1 MVGCGMRKLGV
12 QAVEDI
18 ARGAAVLASGG
29 GGDPYLGM
37 VVARQ
42 TVEEFGAI
50 ELLELDEVPDDARI
64 AVSMGLGA
72 PTVLVEKVPRG
83 TEPEFA
89 LEALEDACGYRF
101 DMLLPSE
108 AGGWNSLHPMLPA
121 ARRGLPLLDGDGMGR
136 AFPELQMVTW
146 SVFGQSA
153 SPIGVADERGN
164 KMLIETDDNKRA
176 EDLCRGATVM
186 MGGNISLTC
195 YGMTGAQAK
204 ANSVAGTYTLCEEV
218 GALLRY
224 ARTNRVDAYDKIME
238 CLGAV
243 ELFRGKVQDVE
254 RRTTGGFARGVAAL
268 EGFDAYRGSSFTME
282 FQNEFLMAKRDGAP
296 VCTAPDLIAAFD
308 VETLTPITGEALKYG
323 CRVMIVGIPCA
334 PQWRTPEGLVVV
346 GPQAFG
352 YGDVPYIPVEQR

>member
-1 MVGCGMRKLGV
+1 MRKLGV

-18 ARGAAVLASGG
+18 ARGAAVMASGG

-37 VVARQ
+37 VVARR
-42 TVEEFGAI
+42 TVEEFGPI
-50 ELLELDEVPDDARI
+50 SLLDLDEVADDARI

-89 LEALEDACGYRF
+89 LEVLERSCGYAF
-101 DMLLPSE
+101 DALLPSE

-121 ARRGLPLLDGDGMGR
+121 ARRGLPLLDADGMGR

-164 KMLIETDDNKRA
+164 RMLVETDDNERG
-176 EDLCRGATVM
+176 EELCRGATVM
-186 MGGNISLTC
+186 MGGNISLAC
-195 YGMTGAQAK
+195 YPMTGAQAR

-218 GALLRY
+218 GAILRT
-224 ARTNRVDAYDKIME
+224 ARANRVDAYDRLTE
-238 CLGAV
+238 RLGAI

-254 RRTTGGFARGVAAL
+254 RRTTGGFARGIAVL
-268 EGFDAYRGSSFTME
+268 EGFDAYRNSTFAME
-282 FQNEFLMAKRDGAP
+282 FQNEFLMARRDGEP

-308 VETLTPITGEALKYG
+308 VETLTPITGESLKYG
-323 CRVMIVGIPCA
+323 CRALVLGIPCA
-334 PQWRTPEGLVVV
+334 PQWRTSEGLAVV
-346 GPQAFG
+346 GPAAFG
-352 YGDVPYIPVEQR
+352 YEGVQYVPVERR